1 METASEYYVCFVVVI
16 HGMYNP
22 RLLLTGASERW
33 VCWLTLWSK
42 SSDDRRWWASVDQ
55 EFYPQQWGKCSWEE
69 ILLTIRHF
77 ECLSHFFLVLS
88 TALSGDLL
96 FNNVLNTRFCNC
108 LITIIFPLFLPT
120 VPPPHWND
128 TSSRHSQISSFDDGV
143 WKHIKIHHRCQR
155 KTTQNFDLRLIF
167 QII

>member
-120 VPPPHWND
+120 VPPPIGMTPPLD
-128 TSSRHSQISSFDDGV
+128 THKFHPLMMEYESILKSTTGVRRKPPRTLISDLSF
-143 WKHIKIHHRCQR
+143 K
-155 KTTQNFDLRLIF
+155 
-167 QII
+167 